1 MGDAPVDSLVIIPG
15 YLAIISLPSFNERSL
30 NDTSQSLD
38 GAVQFSAAPLKLS
51 RITVNASA
59 ASIIHP
65 LSVAAYYVQC
75 SMGSLSRLA

>member
-1 MGDAPVDSLVIIPG
+1 MTQANLW
-15 YLAIISLPSFNERSL
+15 N
-30 NDTSQSLD
+30 

-51 RITVNASA
+51 HITVNASA

-75 SMGSLSRLA
+75 SMGSLSQLA